1 MILHSSAL
9 ALEPEE
15 HLFLSKVLLM
25 ENPLA
30 MKKKPYH
37 THAQT
42 HIQTNEHTKLL
53 HAGTTNVILNH
64 PKPNLNPNILK

>member
-9 ALEPEE
+9 AVAPEE

-30 MKKKPYH
+30 MKKNPYH
-37 THAQT
+37 THAHT
-42 HIQTNEHTKLL
+42 HIQIDEYTKFL
-53 HAGTTNVILNH
+53 HAGTTSVIINH
-64 PKPNLNPNILK
+64 PEPNLNPNIPR